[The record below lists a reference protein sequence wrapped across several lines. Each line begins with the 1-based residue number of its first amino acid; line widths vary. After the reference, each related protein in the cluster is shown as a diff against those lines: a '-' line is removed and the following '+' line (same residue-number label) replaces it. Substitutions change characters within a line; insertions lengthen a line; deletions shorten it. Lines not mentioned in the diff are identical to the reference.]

1 MVGGQTT
8 KAVERQIERRNHMA
22 KYDIVVVGA
31 GLAGL
36 SAAIQSQMAGKKT
49 LLIEQHNL
57 PGGCATSFVRGRFE
71 IEPSLHELCD
81 FGPAENPGDI
91 RNILD
96 SYGVKVDWYECPD
109 CFRAITTGSD
119 GELLDVTMP
128 SGIDNFINA
137 MEKEVPGSR
146 ESMVKLFDLFQEVL
160 DGIAYITASKGNP
173 DSKVLQSE
181 YPDMLRTGAYST
193 QQVFD
198 ALKLPKKAQNIL
210 SIYWS
215 YLGVDMNHL
224 AFIHYAAMVH
234 KYVSR
239 SAYIPAHTSH
249 ELSNAMIERFR
260 ELGGDVWFTC
270 RAEEFLFNGD
280 RLCGVK
286 TNMGTIECKYVLAN
300 INPDII
306 YGKMMPKE
314 LIPEREKKLSA
325 ARDGNFGGRMFTAYF
340 CCDATA
346 EELGITDYSYFL
358 QGSYDSEREYKN
370 ILGGI
375 KTNDYSIFLCYNI
388 ANPKFS
394 PEGTCVCSFTTF
406 GSPVDWNDLS
416 QEDYFKFK
424 NQFAKKMLDSL
435 KAKTGIELRGH
446 IEEMEVAS
454 PWTFARYLGV
464 PEGSVYGYETKDWD
478 GMMARMQML
487 GTDYPIK
494 GLRPIG
500 AAGPRGDGYSA
511 AVICGQLMAANALK
525 DLKAEEEGGNA

>member
-1 MVGGQTT
+1 
-8 KAVERQIERRNHMA
+8 MA

-31 GLAGL
+31 GNAGL
-36 SAAIQSQMAGKKT
+36 SAALQSQLAGKKT

-71 IEPSLHELCD
+71 VEPSLHELCD
-81 FGPAENPGDI
+81 FGPADNPGDI

-96 SYGVKVDWYECPD
+96 SYGVKLGWYECPD
-109 CFRAITTGSD
+109 CFRVVTTGSD
-119 GELLDVTMP
+119 GKVLDATMP
-128 SGIDNFINA
+128 AGIENFIDA

-146 ESMVKLFDLFQEVL
+146 ESMTKLFDLFQEVL

-173 DSKVLQSE
+173 DSAVLQRD

-193 QQVFD
+193 QKVFD
-198 ALKLPKKAQNIL
+198 ALKLPKKAQDIL
-210 SIYWS
+210 STYWS
-215 YLGVDMNHL
+215 YLGVDMEHL

-239 SAYIPAHTSH
+239 GAYIPAHTSH
-249 ELSNAMIERFR
+249 ELSVACIERFR
-260 ELGGDVWFTC
+260 ELGGEVWFNC
-270 RAEEFLFNGD
+270 RAEEFLFDGD
-280 RLCGVK
+280 KLCGVK
-286 TNMGTIECKYVLAN
+286 TNLGTVDCKYVLAN

-314 LIPEREKKLSA
+314 LVPEREKKLSA
-325 ARDGNFGGRMFTAYF
+325 ARNGNFGGRLFTAYF
-340 CCDATA
+340 CLDCTA
-346 EELGITDYSYFL
+346 EELGIKDYSIFL
-358 QGSYDSEREYKN
+358 QGTANSAQEYKN
-370 ILGGI
+370 IMGGLD
-375 KTNDYSIFLCYNI
+375 TNEYAIFLCYNI
-388 ANPKFS
+388 ANPGFS
-394 PEGTCVCSFTTF
+394 PEGTCVCSFTTLCT
-406 GSPVDWNDLS
+406 PEDWNKLS
-416 QEDYFKFK
+416 QENYYEHK
-424 NQFAKKMLDSL
+424 NAYAKKMLKTL
-435 KAKTGIELRGH
+435 KDKTGIDLVGH

-464 PEGSVYGYETKDWD
+464 PEGSVYGYMTSDWD

-511 AVICGQLMAANALK
+511 AMICGQLMAASAIKELNA
-525 DLKAEEEGGNA
+525 EEGGNN

>member
-1 MVGGQTT
+1 
-8 KAVERQIERRNHMA
+8 MA

-31 GLAGL
+31 GNAGL
-36 SAAIQSQMAGKKT
+36 SAALQCQLAGKKT
-49 LLIEQHNL
+49 LLIEKHNL
-57 PGGCATSFVRGRFE
+57 PGGAATSFRRGRFE

-81 FGPAENPGDI
+81 FGPADNPGDI

-96 SYGVKVDWYECPD
+96 AYGVKLDWYECPD
-109 CFRAITTGSD
+109 CFRIITTSKK
-119 GELLDVTMP
+119 GEKIDVTMP
-128 SGIDNFINA
+128 AGIDNFIDA

-146 ESMVKLFDLFQEVL
+146 PQMTKLFDLFQEVL
-160 DGIAYITASKGNP
+160 DGIAYITASKGHA
-173 DSKVLQSE
+173 DSKVLQSD
-181 YPDMLRTGAYST
+181 YPDMLRCGAYST
-193 QQVFD
+193 QKVFD
-198 ALKLPKKAQNIL
+198 TLKLPQKCQDIL
-210 SIYWS
+210 QTYWS
-215 YLGVDMNHL
+215 YLGVDMEHL

-249 ELSNAMIERFR
+249 QLSTACVERFR
-260 ELGGDVWFTC
+260 ELGGDVWFNC

-280 RLCGVK
+280 RLCGVR
-286 TNMGTIECKYVLAN
+286 TNLGTIDCDYVLAN

-325 ARDGNFGGRMFTAYF
+325 ARDRKFGGRMFTAYF
-340 CCDATA
+340 CCDKAA

-358 QGSYDSEREYKN
+358 QGTADSAQEYKD

-388 ANPKFS
+388 ANPEFS

-424 NQFAKKMLDSL
+424 NQFAKKMLASL
-435 KAKTGIELRGH
+435 KEKTGIELVGH

-464 PEGSVYGYETKDWD
+464 PEGSVYGYETTDWD
-478 GMMARMQML
+478 GMMARMMML

-511 AVICGQLMAANALK
+511 AMICGQLMALNALK
-525 DLKAEEEGGNA
+525 DLKEEAEGGNA